1 MERYTTSATWCSYMF
16 SATKYATVCNE
27 ERQIALSTYHHMA
40 QTDGEKLLT
49 VNLYGT
55 VTMLEAFWQRMGKA
69 SFHCLSPFPI
79 LWTL

>member
-1 MERYTTSATWCSYMF
+1 MF

-55 VTMLEAFWQRMGKA
+55 VTMLEAF
-69 SFHCLSPFPI
+69 
-79 LWTL
+79 